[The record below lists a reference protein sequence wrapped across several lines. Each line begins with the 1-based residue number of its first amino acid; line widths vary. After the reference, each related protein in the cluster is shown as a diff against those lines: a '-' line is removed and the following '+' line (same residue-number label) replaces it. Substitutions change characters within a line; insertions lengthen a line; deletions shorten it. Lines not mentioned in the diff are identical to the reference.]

1 MKFDFKA
8 KLIKKNSNLMWN
20 HRIEV
25 PLEICEK
32 LYPPKY
38 TEAKRVKCTL
48 NSKETIQNALTPNGK
63 GNYYIILNKEIRKK
77 LALEIGDEIEVEIS
91 KDESKYGI
99 AFPKE
104 MEELL
109 LQDEDG
115 NKVFHRLTPGKQRS
129 LLHIIAK
136 PKSENIRIKKAVA
149 ILEYLKSVN
158 GKLDF
163 KELNLAI
170 KNANNR

>member
-1 MKFDFKA
+1 
-8 KLIKKNSNLMWN
+8 
-20 HRIEV
+20 
-25 PLEICEK
+25 
-32 LYPPKY
+32 
-38 TEAKRVKCTL
+38 
-48 NSKETIQNALTPNGK
+48 
-63 GNYYIILNKEIRKK
+63 
-77 LALEIGDEIEVEIS
+77 
-91 KDESKYGI
+91 
-99 AFPKE
+99 